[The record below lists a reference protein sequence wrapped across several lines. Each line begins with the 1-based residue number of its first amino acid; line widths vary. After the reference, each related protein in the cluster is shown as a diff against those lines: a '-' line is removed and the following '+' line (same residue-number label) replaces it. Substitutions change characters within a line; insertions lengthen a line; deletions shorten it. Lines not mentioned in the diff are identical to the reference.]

1 MNIKQA
7 LSEGTNKL
15 KTMET
20 NSARIDAEILL
31 AHTLNKSREYLLT
44 YPEKKI
50 SKGQF
55 SNFLFFIK
63 KRLDYQPI
71 AYIIGHKSFYGLDFM
86 VNEDCLV
93 PRPETEL
100 MVEEVIKIAEKLKQ
114 TTIIDIGTG
123 SGCIIVSL
131 AKNLKSIFKYLA
143 IDISVPTLKIAQKNA
158 EINKVSRRIKFFHG
172 NLLKPLIQKDIIEKK
187 ENLIITANLPYLTP
201 NQVNSSLTIQNEPI
215 LALVAGD
222 DGLKY
227 YRQLFTQINQLKTE
241 KEISGYLLCEIDP
254 SQTDSIEKLIKDTLT
269 YKEFNKKQDL
279 AGLDRLV
286 IIKV

>member
-1 MNIKQA
+1 MTIDQA
-7 LSEGTNKL
+7 LSKAIEKF
-15 KTMET
+15 KMMET
-20 NSARIDAEILL
+20 SSTRLDAEILL

-55 SNFLFFIK
+55 SNFLNFIN

-71 AYIIGHKSFYGLDFM
+71 AYIIGKKSFYGLDFS
-86 VNEDCLV
+86 VNENCLV

-143 IDISVPTLKIAQKNA
+143 IDISVPALKIAQKNA
-158 EINKVSRRIKFFHG
+158 ETNKVSRRINFFHG
-172 NLLKPLIQKDIIEKK
+172 NLLKPLIHKDLIENK

-227 YRQLFTQINQLKTE
+227 YRQLFTQINKLKEE
-241 KEISGYLLCEIDP
+241 KNISGFLLCEIDP
-254 SQTDSIEKLIKDTLT
+254 SQAQNMQKLIKNT
-269 YKEFNKKQDL
+269 FNYQKFNTRQDL
-279 AGLDRLV
+279 AGLDRLI
-286 IIKV
+286 IIKI